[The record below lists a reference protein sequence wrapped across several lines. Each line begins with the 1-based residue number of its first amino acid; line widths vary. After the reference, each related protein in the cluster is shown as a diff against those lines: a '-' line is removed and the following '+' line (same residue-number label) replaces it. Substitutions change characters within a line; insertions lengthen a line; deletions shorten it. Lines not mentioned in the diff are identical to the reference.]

1 MSDKDITKAI
11 INILKKELGGVID
24 LIPNNLSQDLSDNLS
39 PKIEEIIESN
49 GFIKKTKYDALLKLA
64 NDLERR
70 VENLEKS

>member
-24 LIPNNLSQDLSDNLS
+24 LIPSNLSQDLSNNLS

-49 GFIKKTKYDALLKLA
+49 GFVKKAKYEALLKLA

-70 VENLEKS
+70 IESLEKS

>member
-11 INILKKELGGVID
+11 INILKKELGGFID
-24 LIPNNLSQDLSDNLS
+24 LIPNNLSQDLSNNLS

>member
-11 INILKKELGGVID
+11 INILKKELGGFID
-24 LIPNNLSQDLSDNLS
+24 LIPNNLSQDLSNNLS

-64 NDLERR
+64 KDLERR

>member
-24 LIPNNLSQDLSDNLS
+24 LIPNNLSQDLSNNLS

-49 GFIKKTKYDALLKLA
+49 GFVKKTKYEALLKLA
-64 NDLERR
+64 NDLEKRI
-70 VENLEKS
+70 ENLEKS

>member
-11 INILKKELGGVID
+11 INILKKELGGFVD
-24 LIPNNLSQDLSDNLS
+24 LIPNNLSQDLSNNLS

-70 VENLEKS
+70 VETLEKS

>member
-11 INILKKELGGVID
+11 ISILKKELGGVID
-24 LIPNNLSQDLSDNLS
+24 LIPNNLSQDLSNNLS

-49 GFIKKTKYDALLKLA
+49 GFVKKTKYEALLKLA

-70 VENLEKS
+70 IESLEKS

>member
-11 INILKKELGGVID
+11 ISILKKELGGVID
-24 LIPNNLSQDLSDNLS
+24 LIPSNLSQDLSNNLS

-49 GFIKKTKYDALLKLA
+49 GFVKKAKYEALLKLA

-70 VENLEKS
+70 IESLEKS

>member
-11 INILKKELGGVID
+11 ISILKKELGGVID
-24 LIPNNLSQDLSDNLS
+24 LIPNNLSQDLSNNLS

-49 GFIKKTKYDALLKLA
+49 GFVKKTKYEALLKLA

>member
-11 INILKKELGGVID
+11 INILKKELGGFID
-24 LIPNNLSQDLSDNLS
+24 LIPNNLSQDLSNNLS

-49 GFIKKTKYDALLKLA
+49 GFIKKTKYDALLKLT

-70 VENLEKS
+70 IESLEKS

>member
-24 LIPNNLSQDLSDNLS
+24 LIPNNLSQDLSNNLS

-49 GFIKKTKYDALLKLA
+49 GFVKKTKYEALLKLA
-64 NDLERR
+64 NDLEKR
-70 VENLEKS
+70 VKNLEKS

>member
-11 INILKKELGGVID
+11 ISILKKELGGVID
-24 LIPNNLSQDLSDNLS
+24 LIPNNLSQDLSNNLS

-49 GFIKKTKYDALLKLA
+49 GFVKKAKDEALLKLA

-70 VENLEKS
+70 IESLEKS

>member
-11 INILKKELGGVID
+11 INILKKELGGFVD
-24 LIPNNLSQDLSDNLS
+24 LIPNNLSQDLSNNLS

-64 NDLERR
+64 NDLEKR

>member
-11 INILKKELGGVID
+11 INILKKELGGFID
-24 LIPNNLSQDLSDNLS
+24 LIPNNLSQDLSNNLS

-70 VENLEKS
+70 KESLEKS

>member
-49 GFIKKTKYDALLKLA
+49 GFVKKTKYEALLKLA
-64 NDLERR
+64 NDLEKR

>member
-24 LIPNNLSQDLSDNLS
+24 LIPNNLSQDLSNNLS
-39 PKIEEIIESN
+39 PKIEEIIENN
-49 GFIKKTKYDALLKLA
+49 GFVKKTKYEALLKLT

-70 VENLEKS
+70 IESLEKS